1 MTNKFE
7 AIEKASK
14 GEITIEMRPV
24 YIVSGAVR
32 GRLTERAALNKL
44 ASLITQREFHKDG
57 RPTNEPDMLVKNENG
72 DEVVRRGEPT
82 ASFMGFKEGV
92 FISLLDNLRKEKEII
107 RLQEEYA
114 KAIAKSEIANID
126 ADIIKEKLESA
137 INSK

>member
-24 YIVSGAVR
+24 YIINGAVR
-32 GRLTERAALNKL
+32 ARLTERAALNKL
-44 ASLITQREFHKDG
+44 ASLITQREFHKNG

-92 FISLLDNLRKEKEII
+92 LISLLDNLRKEKEIA
-107 RLQEEYA
+107 RLEKKYQAANEKSQLLLKEL
-114 KAIAKSEIANID
+114 IAAQNK
-126 ADIIKEKLESA
+126 
-137 INSK
+137 

>member
-7 AIEKASK
+7 AIENASK

-24 YIVSGAVR
+24 YIINGAVR
-32 GRLTERAALNKL
+32 ARLTERAALNKL
-44 ASLITQREFHKDG
+44 ASLITQREFHKNG

-92 FISLLDNLRKEKEII
+92 LISLLDSLRQEKEI
-107 RLQEEYA
+107 A
-114 KAIAKSEIANID
+114 
-126 ADIIKEKLESA
+126 KLEKKYQAANKKSQLLLKELIA
-137 INSK
+137 AQNK

>member
-24 YIVSGAVR
+24 YIVSGAACA
-32 GRLTERAALNKL
+32 RLTERAALNKL

-92 FISLLDNLRKEKEII
+92 LISLLDSLRREKEI
-107 RLQEEYA
+107 A
-114 KAIAKSEIANID
+114 KLEKKYQAAN
-126 ADIIKEKLESA
+126 EKLQLLLKELIA
-137 INSK
+137 AQNK

>member
-24 YIVSGAVR
+24 YVVSGAAR
-32 GRLTERAALNKL
+32 ARLTERAALNKL

-82 ASFMGFKEGV
+82 ASFMGFKDGV
-92 FISLLDNLRKEKEII
+92 LISLLDSLRQEKEI
-107 RLQEEYA
+107 A
-114 KAIAKSEIANID
+114 
-126 ADIIKEKLESA
+126 KLEKKYQAVNDKSQLLLKELIA
-137 INSK
+137 AQNK

>member
-24 YIVSGAVR
+24 YIINGAVR
-32 GRLTERAALNKL
+32 ARLTERAALNKL

-72 DEVVRRGEPT
+72 DEIVRRGEPT

-92 FISLLDNLRKEKEII
+92 LISLLDSLRKEKEI
-107 RLQEEYA
+107 A
-114 KAIAKSEIANID
+114 KLEKQYQAANAKSD
-126 ADIIKEKLESA
+126 SLLKELISA
-137 INSK
+137 KNK

>member
-1 MTNKFE
+1 MANKFE

-24 YIVSGAVR
+24 YIVSGAAR
-32 GRLTERAALNKL
+32 ARLTERAALNKL

-92 FISLLDNLRKEKEII
+92 LISLLDSLRQEKEI
-107 RLQEEYA
+107 A
-114 KAIAKSEIANID
+114 
-126 ADIIKEKLESA
+126 KLEKKYQAANEKSQLLLKELIA
-137 INSK
+137 AQNK

>member
-44 ASLITQREFHKDG
+44 ASLITQREFHKNG

-72 DEVVRRGEPT
+72 DEVFRRGEPT

-92 FISLLDNLRKEKEII
+92 LISLLDNLRKEKEII

-114 KAIAKSEIANID
+114 KAIEKSESANID
-126 ADIIKEKLESA
+126 ADIIKQKLELA
-137 INSK
+137 ISSK

>member
-1 MTNKFE
+1 MANKFE

-24 YIVSGAVR
+24 YIINGAVR
-32 GRLTERAALNKL
+32 ARLTERAALNKL
-44 ASLITQREFHKDG
+44 ASLITQREFHKNG

-92 FISLLDNLRKEKEII
+92 LISLLDSLRQEKEI
-107 RLQEEYA
+107 A
-114 KAIAKSEIANID
+114 
-126 ADIIKEKLESA
+126 KLEKKYQAANKKSQLLLKELIA
-137 INSK
+137 AQNK

>member
-7 AIEKASK
+7 AIEKVSK

-44 ASLITQREFHKDG
+44 ASLITQREFHKNG
-57 RPTNEPDMLVKNENG
+57 HPTNEPDMLVKNENG
-72 DEVVRRGEPT
+72 DEVFRRGEPT

-92 FISLLDNLRKEKEII
+92 LISLLDNLRKEKEII

-114 KAIAKSEIANID
+114 KAIEKSESANID
-126 ADIIKEKLESA
+126 ADIIKQKLELA
-137 INSK
+137 ISSK

>member
-24 YIVSGAVR
+24 YIINGAVR
-32 GRLTERAALNKL
+32 ARLTERAALNKL
-44 ASLITQREFHKDG
+44 ASLITQREFHKNG

-92 FISLLDNLRKEKEII
+92 LISLLDSLRQEKEI
-107 RLQEEYA
+107 A
-114 KAIAKSEIANID
+114 
-126 ADIIKEKLESA
+126 KLEKKYQAANKKSQLLLKELIA
-137 INSK
+137 AQNK